1 LGCVVEPRIGLHLV
15 LFRPCATF
23 KSCLVTQSDLTSGY
37 LCCSDLSLIR
47 RGATRW
53 DNLISTLF
61 AQATSCQLEYK
72 YLAKVTGR
80 AEYYEKVRFPFSF
93 RISSIMNTY
102 IQVERIMDVLYAVNA
117 TDGFFL
123 TSGSIME
130 VHWVVRFSS
139 LF

>member
-1 LGCVVEPRIGLHLV
+1 M
-15 LFRPCATF
+15 
-23 KSCLVTQSDLTSGY
+23 
-37 LCCSDLSLIR
+37 
-47 RGATRW
+47 
-53 DNLISTLF
+53 
-61 AQATSCQLEYK
+61 
-72 YLAKVTGR
+72 TGR